1 MTFDITDERRK
12 RHRRTANEIHRHYPC
27 PVEEC
32 PKSYG
37 SEGSLNQHLKLKH
50 PEYYQAQ
57 LQASNATQHMMPGVL
72 SQSSGQK
79 VVGLSAVSLTSNKQS
94 DGGTGMAKKP
104 QAMAASQ
111 QSGQSQLSQNNN
123 EDDGEESLKGS
134 KIPATDKQKYTTNST
149 AVKAGGEAAA
159 GMGTTAKSG
168 ASKKQSNQQVPGE

>member
-12 RHRRTANEIHRHYPC
+12 RHRRTAQEIHRHYPC

-79 VVGLSAVSLTSNKQS
+79 VVGLSAVSHTSKKHSNADPGG
-94 DGGTGMAKKP
+94 DGAKKS

-123 EDDGEESLKGS
+123 DEADEEGS
-134 KIPATDKQKYTTNST
+134 SQGGKIPTADKQKS
-149 AVKAGGEAAA
+149 KAGGEGGAA
-159 GMGTTAKSG
+159 GMGATAKSG
-168 ASKKQSNQQVPGE
+168 ATKKQSSQQAPGE